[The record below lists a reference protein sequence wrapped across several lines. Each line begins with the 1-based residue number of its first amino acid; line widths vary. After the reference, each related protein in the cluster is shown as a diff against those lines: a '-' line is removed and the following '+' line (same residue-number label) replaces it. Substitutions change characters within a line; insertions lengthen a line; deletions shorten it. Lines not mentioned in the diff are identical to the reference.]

1 MVISGGLA
9 VKSRVHAAGNR
20 TFLPIPA
27 TFKLKCYQLPLGT
40 DLDCFQS
47 RPSYSIHIPK
57 VSPLH
62 WGPLLTPSEIF
73 LKRVES
79 TLEIIIFFIMLWFQ
93 GRHKESNTRFNW
105 TSLWFW
111 LLCVCNNGKCLQICL
126 ISDFNFDIHV
136 LSKLNLTVLARQ
148 VLVQSSS
155 SSRARSKRV
164 MNQTMFQ
171 TLSLCTCCSS
181 HMSI

>member
-93 GRHKESNTRFNW
+93 GRHKESN
-105 TSLWFW
+105 SLF
-111 LLCVCNNGKCLQICL
+111 Q
-126 ISDFNFDIHV
+126 
-136 LSKLNLTVLARQ
+136 LNESGA
-148 VLVQSSS
+148 
-155 SSRARSKRV
+155 
-164 MNQTMFQ
+164 
-171 TLSLCTCCSS
+171 
-181 HMSI
+181 